1 MELAT
6 VTKCI
11 RSDEQLID
19 QFLTGK
25 KAESETAFE
34 TLVKRHGPMV
44 FGVCRDV
51 LRRDQDAE
59 DAFQATFLVLARKAG
74 TIHNREVLGCWLRE
88 VAYRTALRARERHAR
103 STPRIEIREVEASH
117 SEPEQ
122 AASRNEL
129 GLHLRAEVDRLPSM
143 YRLLVLHTYM
153 EGKSNE
159 QVARLLRCPVGTV
172 KGRLSRARDLLR
184 ARLSQR
190 GWDQDEVRYRWG

>member
-1 MELAT
+1 M
-6 VTKCI
+6 KPI

-19 QFLTGK
+19 TFLTGQK
-25 KAESETAFE
+25 ENSESAFE
-34 TLVKRHGPMV
+34 TLLKRHGPMV
-44 FGVCRDV
+44 LGVCRHV

-74 TIHNREVLGCWLRE
+74 TIHNREILGCWLHE
-88 VAYRTALRARERHAR
+88 VAYRTAIRARERRAR
-103 STPRIEIREVEASH
+103 STPRMEIQEVAESH
-117 SEPEQ
+117 SGPEN

-129 GLHLRAEVDRLPSM
+129 RLLLRAEVDGLPAK
-143 YRLLVLHTYM
+143 YRSLVLHTYM

-184 ARLSQR
+184 ARLSRR